1 MTTGRINQ
9 VTNSFLIGAGKSQPV
24 TPTFNSIA
32 KEMITWLVADFLCF
46 SLAVNSSEFASKEK
60 MVSMQNNQYS
70 RKIDEIS
77 NILS

>member
-46 SLAVNSSEFASKEK
+46 SLAANSRVCKQRE
-60 MVSMQNNQYS
+60 
-70 RKIDEIS
+70 DG
-77 NILS
+77 